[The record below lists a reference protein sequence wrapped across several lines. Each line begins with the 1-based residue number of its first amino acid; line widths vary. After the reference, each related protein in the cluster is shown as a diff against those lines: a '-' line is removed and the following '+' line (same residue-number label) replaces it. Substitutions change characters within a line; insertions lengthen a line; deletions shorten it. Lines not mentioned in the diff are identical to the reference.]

1 MDLDRLHE
9 DVLTGLLSGDPAKAE
24 ATALRLYTEDA
35 VFKHPTFIVEGRW
48 RIARLWYV
56 CGGGWMAGWTHAGGY
71 CFAGMSTIAL
81 TPTHPTHPSGAG
93 GCG

>member
-56 CGGGWMAGWTHAGGY
+56 CMCVCVCVCGWMAGWTHASQE
-71 CFAGMSTIAL
+71 CRRL
-81 TPTHPTHPSGAG
+81 P
-93 GCG
+93 